1 VTGDDGE
8 TTQTASGSEIG
19 GPESGTGADAGLVLL
34 YADTFVTLPSVF
46 PLDAEVSIIGR
57 SAPAHVVIAHPTI
70 SRMHLRIAR
79 TRDGFVLRDLGGRN
93 GVMVAGRRVTE
104 TLLAHGDVIRI
115 GDVLVGFV
123 ARGAGAFVPY
133 RIDGHVA
140 PGARR
145 VAIDG
150 AVGGAQLAR
159 TSAELANV
167 APTAL
172 PVLVLG
178 ETGTGKELVARAL
191 HAASGRPGPF
201 RALNCAAIPQAL
213 VESELFG
220 FKKGSFSGATRDH
233 PGIIRAADGGTL
245 LLDEIGD
252 MPLEAQAKLLRTL
265 EMREVVP
272 VGGITG
278 EKVDV
283 RIVSATHRDV
293 RARVDAGLFRGDLY
307 ARLNGYTLSLRP
319 LRERKEDLY
328 LLVRHFLAE
337 AGEGDRAV
345 TFRFMVTLCQHD
357 WPFNVRE
364 LASAVKRAV
373 SVSDGGPL
381 DATDLPDTVT
391 ACMKDYGSGSAP
403 GPSDGAPS
411 SMAPPS
417 IAPPSSS
424 SEALQPRYQRPTP
437 AELEG
442 LIREHRGN
450 VAAVARVLGKD
461 RAQIHRWLQMFG
473 IDPDAHR

>member
-1 VTGDDGE
+1 VTVHPDE
-8 TTQTASGSEIG
+8 NTETASGLEIG
-19 GPESGTGADAGLVLL
+19 GPDGARAGADAGLVLL
-34 YADTFVTLPSVF
+34 YADAFSTLPSVF
-46 PLDAEVSIIGR
+46 LLESEVSIIGR

-79 TRDGFVLRDLGGRN
+79 TEDGFVLRDLGGRN
-93 GVMVAGRRVTE
+93 GVVVNGRRVTE
-104 TLLAHGDVIRI
+104 TFLAHGDVIRV
-115 GDVLVGFV
+115 GDVLLALVV
-123 ARGAGAFVPY
+123 RGASAFVPY

-140 PGARR
+140 SGARR
-145 VAIDG
+145 VAIEG

-159 TSAELANV
+159 TSAELVNV
-167 APTAL
+167 AKTSL

-191 HAASGRPGPF
+191 HTASGRPGPF
-201 RALNCAAIPQAL
+201 RALNCAAIPEAL

-233 PGIIRAADGGTL
+233 QGIVRAADGGTL

-265 EMREVVP
+265 ETREVVP
-272 VGGITG
+272 VGGVTG

-293 RARVDAGLFRGDLY
+293 RARVDAGQFRGDLY
-307 ARLNGYTLSLRP
+307 ARLNGYTLSLKP

-337 AGEGDRAV
+337 AGEGHREV
-345 TFRFMVTLCQHD
+345 SLRFMVTVCQYD
-357 WPFNVRE
+357 WPYNVRE

-381 DATDLPDTVT
+381 DAPDLPDSVTV
-391 ACMKDYGSGSAP
+391 AMKDYGAP
-403 GPSDGAPS
+403 GPPSDEPPPS
-411 SMAPPS
+411 SMARAPS
-417 IAPPSSS
+417 REPSR
-424 SEALQPRYQRPTP
+424 PRYQRPTP
-437 AELEG
+437 ADLEA
-442 LIREHRGN
+442 LARAHRGN
-450 VAAVARVLGKD
+450 LAAIGRALGKD

-473 IDPDAHR
+473 IDPEQYR

>member
-1 VTGDDGE
+1 MTVHDGE
-8 TTQTASGSEIG
+8 ITETASGSEIG
-19 GPESGTGADAGLVLL
+19 GPDSGAGADAGLVLL
-34 YADTFVTLPSVF
+34 YADAFATLPSVF
-46 PLDAEVSIIGR
+46 PLASDVSIIGR

-79 TRDGFVLRDLGGRN
+79 SEDGFVLRDLGGRN
-93 GVMVAGRRVTE
+93 GVLVNGRRVTE
-104 TLLAHGDVIRI
+104 TFLSHGDVIRV
-115 GDVLVGFV
+115 GDVLLQLVV
-123 ARGAGAFVPY
+123 RGANAFVPY
-133 RIDGHVA
+133 RIDGQVA
-140 PGARR
+140 SGARR
-145 VAIDG
+145 VAIEG

-159 TSAELANV
+159 MSAELTNIAK
-167 APTAL
+167 TLL

-191 HAASGRPGPF
+191 HATSGRLGPF

-233 PGIIRAADGGTL
+233 TGIIRAADGGTL

-265 EMREVVP
+265 ETREVVP

-293 RARVDAGLFRGDLY
+293 RARVDAGQFRGDLY
-307 ARLNGYTLSLRP
+307 ARLNGYTLSLKP

-337 AGEGDRAV
+337 AGEASRDV
-345 TFRFMVTLCQHD
+345 TFRFMVTLCQYD
-357 WPFNVRE
+357 WPYNVRE

-373 SVSDGGPL
+373 SVSEGGPL
-381 DATDLPDTVT
+381 DAPDLPDTVT
-391 ACMKDYGSGSAP
+391 ASMKDYGAAAP
-403 GPSDGAPS
+403 PSEEPP
-411 SMAPPS
+411 PPS
-417 IAPPSSS
+417 IAPPASRDPSK
-424 SEALQPRYQRPTP
+424 PRYQRPTP
-437 AELEG
+437 VELEA
-442 LIREHRGN
+442 LAREHRGN
-450 VAAVARVLGKD
+450 VAAIGRALGKD

-473 IDPDAHR
+473 IDPDAYR